1 MSVLHVSQ
9 ITKKIRELFEDKIDV
24 SDLQENDQE
33 RDTKILTRCLAAYA
47 VYYSVGCSAE
57 DAASSIVDGG
67 DDNGIDAILY
77 SPSLKQMVIAQSK
90 WKKAG
95 VGEPDSADVGKF
107 CQGIRDLFNLNF
119 DRFND
124 KIRNKQTNI
133 EHALGEFDTR
143 YNIIL
148 IDTGDR
154 GLAIHSQRLM
164 DDLINEMNDAG
175 EGVSEQL
182 VSFDRLN
189 QRKIHSSLA
198 LSVRSSPID
207 LEIGLSHWGRVNEPH
222 VAFFGMVTAEE
233 IAQWWQNYGR
243 RLFEKNIRQV
253 LGSTDVNEEIKQ
265 SLANSPEKFWYFNN
279 GITIVA
285 ERIEKSMV
293 GGSNRESGAFKL
305 YGAQIVNGA
314 QTVSTI
320 GRFAEAGAGSL
331 ERAWINA
338 RLISLADTPEGFGAQ
353 VTRANNRQNRIENR
367 DFVSQDPEQLRLK
380 TELSIEA
387 VDYNIV
393 RSETFKATRKSFDLQ
408 EATNAL
414 ACATGKPNMA
424 VQAKREIGK
433 FYEDL
438 SKGIYKEIFNPS
450 TSGIFLW
457 NCVRIARVVE
467 KCLQD
472 GIDKL
477 PKRSGRKYG
486 LMVHGNRIIT
496 LFVFRKL
503 NLAKE
508 AIKVDFVLDESSIQQ
523 VTIASL
529 DSVFDYLER
538 DFPDSMMGTLFK
550 NVTKCKDIVE
560 NCPT

>member
-1 MSVLHVSQ
+1 M
-9 ITKKIRELFEDKIDV
+9 
-24 SDLQENDQE
+24 SDLKENDPE

-47 VYYSVGCSAE
+47 IYTVGGSIE

-67 DDNGIDAILY
+67 DDNGIDAVFY

-90 WKKAG
+90 WKKSG
-95 VGEPDSADVGKF
+95 TGEPESAEVGKF
-107 CQGIRDLFNLNF
+107 CHGIRDLFNLNF
-119 DRFND
+119 DRFNE
-124 KIRNKQTNI
+124 KVRKKQTNI
-133 EHALGEFDTR
+133 EHAMGEFDTR
-143 YNIIL
+143 YNIVL

-154 GLAIHSQRLM
+154 GLAEHSQRLV

-182 VSFDRLN
+182 VSFDRLS
-189 QRKIHSSLA
+189 QGKIHASLA
-198 LSVRSSPID
+198 LSVGSSPID
-207 LEIGLSHWGRVNEPH
+207 IEIGLSQWGKISEPH
-222 VAFFGMVTAEE
+222 GAFFGMIAAEE
-233 IAQWWQNYGR
+233 IARWWQNYGR
-243 RLFEKNIRQV
+243 RLFDKNIRQV

-265 SLANSPEKFWYFNN
+265 SLAKTPEKFWYFNN

-285 ERIEKSMV
+285 ERIEKSMI
-293 GGSNRESGAFKL
+293 GGSGRESGAFKL

-320 GRFAEAGAGSL
+320 GRFAAEEEAGRL
-331 ERAWINA
+331 ERVRINA
-338 RLISLADTPEGFGAQ
+338 RLISLADAPEGFGAQ

-367 DFVSQDPEQLRLK
+367 DFVSQDPEQIRLK
-380 TELSIEA
+380 TELSIEG

-393 RSETFKATRKSFDLQ
+393 RSETFKATNKSFDLQ

-433 FYEDL
+433 YYEDL

-457 NCVRIARVVE
+457 NCVKIARVVE
-467 KCLQD
+467 EYLQE

-496 LFVFRKL
+496 LLVFRKL
-503 NLAKE
+503 NLEKE
-508 AIKVDFVLDESSIQQ
+508 AKKVEFVLDESIIQM
-523 VTIASL
+523 TTKEFL
-529 DSVFDYLER
+529 DSVFDYLEC
-538 DFPDSMMGTLFK
+538 DYPESMMGTLFK
-550 NVTKCKDIVE
+550 NATKCKDIVE
-560 NCPT
+560 NCV

>member
-9 ITKKIRELFEDKIDV
+9 IAKKIKELFENKIDM
-24 SDLQENDQE
+24 SDLQDNDQE
-33 RDTKILTRCLAAYA
+33 RDAKFLTRCLAAYSI
-47 VYYSVGCSAE
+47 YCSVGCSAE
-57 DAASSIVDGG
+57 DAGSSIVDGG

-77 SPSLKQMVIAQSK
+77 SPTLKQMVIAQSK
-90 WKKAG
+90 WIKAG
-95 VGEPDSADVGKF
+95 IGEPDSAEVGKF

-124 KIRNKQTNI
+124 KVRNKQTNI
-133 EHALGEFDTR
+133 EHALEEFDTR

-154 GLAIHSQRLM
+154 GLAEHSQRLI

-175 EGVSEQL
+175 EGVSEPL

-189 QRKIHSSLA
+189 QGKIHSSLA
-198 LSVRSSPID
+198 INIGSSPID
-207 LEIGLSHWGRVNEPH
+207 LEIGLSHWGKTSEPH
-222 VAFFGMVTAEE
+222 VAFFGMIATEE
-233 IAQWWQNYGR
+233 VAKWWQNYGR

-265 SLANSPEKFWYFNN
+265 SLVNSPEKFWYFNN

-285 ERIEKSMV
+285 ERIEKSMI
-293 GGSNRESGAFKL
+293 GGSSRESGTFKL
-305 YGAQIVNGA
+305 NGAQIVNGA

-320 GRFAEAGAGSL
+320 GRFAEARAGNL

-338 RLISLADTPEGFGAQ
+338 RLISLADAPEDFGAQ
-353 VTRANNRQNRIENR
+353 VTKANNRQNRIENR
-367 DFVSQDPEQLRLK
+367 DFVSQDPEQIRLK
-380 TELSIEA
+380 TELSIEGI
-387 VDYNIV
+387 DYNIV
-393 RSETFKATRKSFDLQ
+393 RSETFKATSKSFDLQ

-438 SKGIYKEIFNPS
+438 NKGIYREIFNLS

-457 NCVRIARVVE
+457 NCVRIARVIE
-467 KCLQD
+467 KSLQD
-472 GIDKL
+472 GIDTL
-477 PKRSGRKYG
+477 TKRSGRKYG

-496 LFVFRKL
+496 LLVFKKL
-503 NLAKE
+503 DLTKE
-508 AIKVDFVLDESSIQQ
+508 AKKVDFFLDENSIQS
-523 VTIASL
+523 VTINSL
-529 DSVFDYLER
+529 DSIFDYLDR
-538 DFPDSMMGTLFK
+538 DYPDSMMGTLFK
-550 NVTKCKDIVE
+550 NATKCRNIVE
-560 NCPT
+560 NCF